1 MVLLIIINYYA
12 GWRLNEDDCSTFSGL
27 MLASA
32 TCLIVIKLKKVE
44 PNVHC
49 WLGKIWMKSMIILLV
64 YLDLNSLT
72 SKSNK

>member
-1 MVLLIIINYYA
+1 MLVLIIIINNYYA

-32 TCLIVIKLKKVE
+32 TCLIVKKLNPMKKVE

-64 YLDLNSLT
+64 YLDLNSL
-72 SKSNK
+72 